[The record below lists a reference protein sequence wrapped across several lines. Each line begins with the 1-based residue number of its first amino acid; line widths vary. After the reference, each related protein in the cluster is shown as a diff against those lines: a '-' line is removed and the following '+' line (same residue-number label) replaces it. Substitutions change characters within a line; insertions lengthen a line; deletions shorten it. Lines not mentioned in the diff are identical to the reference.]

1 MSKILALEWDD
12 REIRAV
18 LASPQGS
25 DLFVEQIQRIPVSRS
40 GESGPTTRDF
50 AAALSAAVHEQ
61 GWKKLRTLVAVGRSS
76 CELKELALPP
86 VPDDELPELVRFQA
100 MREFNNLSDDSPF
113 DYIPVPG
120 DPEQPR
126 NVLAA
131 AMAPATHK
139 AIREIVSG
147 AGLQLDQI
155 VLRPCAAAT
164 LVNDRLPETFQVRL
178 FVDVLATEIDLTVL
192 AGTTPELMR
201 TARLGGEHSGSDAQR
216 TILNEIRRTL
226 AAASNSLHGRRI
238 DKIVLC
244 GDGPYQTQLAE
255 MLERELKLSIVLFD
269 PLDKMSLSARLK
281 DNLPAEHSHFAPHLG
296 LLLGAT
302 GNRAPLLD
310 FEHPH
315 RKPEVPDQKR
325 TYSLAGALAVVVMLA
340 LGYWVMSGL
349 WSIDAQIVST
359 NQQIQTLSN
368 QKKAQEDSHK
378 QNLQIESWLASD
390 LPIVHELRA
399 IAEKLPEAK
408 QVVLRKVQYSAEKR
422 GGVFT
427 LTGNAVNHKAV
438 DELVSGLNQL
448 NNTLAPSPATSPA
461 PAAKATPTK
470 ATSKEPET
478 KTSANVPP
486 EQAAAKV
493 DPLTPEKDT
502 ASKAEAAKSE
512 AEKLT
517 AAQPA
522 ADKAPPASKSAP
534 AKAPAA
540 PQGTILVK
548 NYRIVRGATDND
560 PKNAKY
566 PLAFSVR
573 IEVDNPPPLTAA
585 LGQPPSEKNPR
596 FVPPRAPAKAPAQVP
611 PQAPAVAPP
620 KPATP
625 APPKTVDDVPE
636 V

>member
-25 DLFVEQIQRIPVSRS
+25 DLYVEQIQRIPVNRS
-40 GESGPTTRDF
+40 GDSGPTARDF
-50 AAALSAAVHEQ
+50 TTALSTAVSDY
-61 GWKKLRTLVAVGRSS
+61 GWRKLRTLVAVGRSS
-76 CELKELALPP
+76 CELKELSLPP
-86 VPDDELPELVRFQA
+86 VPDDELPDLVRFQA
-100 MREFNNLSDDSPF
+100 MREFNNLSENSPF
-113 DYIPVPG
+113 DYILVPG

-126 NVLAA
+126 TVLAA
-131 AMAPATHK
+131 ALAPATHK
-139 AIREIVSG
+139 AIGEIVSG

-349 WSIDAQIVST
+349 WSIDEQIVST

-368 QKKAQEDSHK
+368 QKKAQEDIHK
-378 QNLQIESWLASD
+378 QNLQIEGWLASD

-408 QVVLRKVQYSAEKR
+408 QVVLRKVTYAAVDKR
-422 GGVFT
+422 GGIFT

-438 DELVSGLNQL
+438 DDLVSNLNQL
-448 NNTLAPSPATSPA
+448 NDTLAPVPATSPA
-461 PAAKATPTK
+461 PAVKPAPAKA
-470 ATSKEPET
+470 ASIESET
-478 KTSANVPP
+478 KTSANVPL
-486 EQAAAKV
+486 EQTAANV
-493 DPLTPEKDT
+493 DPPASQKDS
-502 ASKAEAAKSE
+502 ALKSEAAKPQ
-512 AEKLT
+512 AEKST
-517 AAQPA
+517 TEKPA

-534 AKAPAA
+534 ANAPAA
-540 PQGTILVK
+540 ARQGTVLAK

-566 PLAFSVR
+566 PLAFLVR

-596 FVPPRAPAKAPAQVP
+596 FVPPRAPAKAPS
-611 PQAPAVAPP
+611 QAPAAAPQ

-625 APPKTVDDVPE
+625 APPKTVDAVPE